1 MENYDGIAPNS
12 SRGSTKATGD
22 DDYMSIYSNR
32 QAHRR
37 YFPGDRGDGRI
48 VDDEPERDEDGSLN
62 LTNKYLRELFK
73 KEWKKYY
80 RTPELNE
87 KLFLHFKRFSYMKNL
102 GQFKNLKW
110 LYFEGNGKHILTQL
124 IEKF

>member
-1 MENYDGIAPNS
+1 MAPNS
-12 SRGSTKATGD
+12 SRGSTKATGE
-22 DDYMSIYSNR
+22 DDYFSNYSRLEN
-32 QAHRR
+32 RR

-73 KEWKKYY
+73 KEWKRYY

-87 KLFLHFKRFSYMKNL
+87 KLFLHYKGFSYMKNL
-102 GQFKNLKW
+102 G
-110 LYFEGNGKHILTQL
+110 
-124 IEKF
+124 

>member
-1 MENYDGIAPNS
+1 
-12 SRGSTKATGD
+12 
-22 DDYMSIYSNR
+22 MSVYSNR
-32 QAHRR
+32 QANRR

-48 VDDEPERDEDGSLN
+48 ADDEPERDEDGSLN

-87 KLFLHFKRFSYMKNL
+87 KLFLHFKGFSYMKNL
-102 GQFKNLKW
+102 GQFKNLKC
-110 LYFEGNGKHILTQL
+110 LYFEGNGKNIFIFIIEIL
-124 IEKF
+124 